1 MKEFQLNP
9 GMGQEIK
16 PEQISFDLNYLVAFE
31 LTKMVNDYTPLIIS
45 LNYNDSGKQ
54 YAMISY
60 AVFIKN
66 AEGTITGARIEKQIV
81 LVRYQFISL
90 TSARLTGCLSKLS
103 RSTGSITTPRPRM
116 ARSARPTTRIKTK
129 SAWFAYARRKTH
141 L

>member
-31 LTKMVNDYTPLIIS
+31 LTKMVNDYSPLVIS

-60 AVFIKN
+60 GIFNKN

-81 LVRYQFISL
+81 LVSFKHNPKPVSDKWN
-90 TSARLTGCLSKLS
+90 A
-103 RSTGSITTPRPRM
+103 
-116 ARSARPTTRIKTK
+116 
-129 SAWFAYARRKTH
+129 F
-141 L
+141 